1 MGTLYVV
8 ATPIGN
14 LEDLTL
20 RAQRVLGEVAL
31 IAAEDTRRTRQLLNH
46 LGLSTPAISYF
57 EHNKLSRLDQ
67 ILAALDAGDVALV
80 SDAGTPAVS
89 DPGQELVQAALAAG
103 HPVVPV
109 PGASA
114 VLAAL
119 VAGGLPT
126 GAFYFLGFLPRRST
140 ERREALTAVAQIPAT
155 LILYESP
162 HRLAD
167 LLEDA
172 VAVVGPDRPAAVARE
187 VTKLH
192 ETFVR
197 GTLSTC
203 LAHFRGAEV
212 LGEVTV
218 LIGGA
223 PPATERRWDEAEVRA
238 ELARQLAAG
247 ARRREAA
254 KAVAVQASWSP
265 KDVYDLDL
273 P

>member
-20 RAQRVLGEVAL
+20 RAQRILGEVAL

-46 LGLSTPAISYF
+46 LGLHTSTLSYF
-57 EHNKLSRLDQ
+57 EHNKLARLDQ
-67 ILAALDAGDVALV
+67 ILAALSGGDVALV

-89 DPGQELVQAALAAG
+89 DPGQELVRAALDAG
-103 HPVVPV
+103 HAVVPV

-119 VAGGLPT
+119 VASGLPT
-126 GAFYFLGFLPRRST
+126 TTFYFGGFLPRRGV
-140 ERREALTAVAQIPAT
+140 ERREALAAVATAQTT
-155 LILYESP
+155 LIFYESP
-162 HRLAD
+162 HRVAEMLAD
-167 LLEDA
+167 ALA
-172 VAVVGPDRPAAVARE
+172 VLGDRPAAVARE

-197 GTLSTC
+197 GSLSTC
-203 LAHFRGAEV
+203 LTAFTGVDV

-218 LIGGA
+218 VVGGA
-223 PPATERRWDEAEVRA
+223 TPEAARRWDEAEVRA
-238 ELARQLAAG
+238 ELGRQLAAG
-247 ARRREAA
+247 VRRRDAA
-254 KAVAVQASWSP
+254 KTVAEISGWSP
-265 KDVYDLDL
+265 KDVYGLGL

>member
-14 LEDLTL
+14 LEDITL
-20 RAQRVLGEVAL
+20 RARRILGEVAL

-46 LGLSTPAISYF
+46 LELNTPALSYF
-57 EHNKLSRLDQ
+57 EHNKLSRIDQ
-67 ILAALDAGDVALV
+67 ILTALDNGDVALV

-89 DPGQELVQAALAAG
+89 DPGQELVRAVLDAG
-103 HPVVPV
+103 HTVVPV

-119 VAGGLPT
+119 VASGLPT
-126 GAFYFLGFLPRRST
+126 DSFYFLGFVERRSSD
-140 ERREALTAVAQIPAT
+140 RREALGSVAQIQAT
-155 LILYESP
+155 LVLYESP

-172 VAVVGPDRPAAVARE
+172 LAVLGDRQAAVARE

-197 GTLSTC
+197 GSLSHC
-203 LAHFRGAEV
+203 LAHFKGAEV

-218 LIGGA
+218 LIDGA
-223 PPATERRWDEAEVRA
+223 RPVEQRRWEEAEVRA
-238 ELARQLAAG
+238 ELARQLATG
-247 ARRREAA
+247 LRRREAA
-254 KAVAVQASWSP
+254 KAVAEKSAWAP

-273 P
+273 T

>member
-14 LEDLTL
+14 LEDITL
-20 RAQRVLGEVAL
+20 RARRILGEVAL

-46 LGLSTPAISYF
+46 LDLHTPALSYF
-57 EHNKLSRLDQ
+57 EHNKLARIDQ
-67 ILAALDAGDVALV
+67 ILSALDHGDVALV

-89 DPGQELVQAALAAG
+89 DPGQELVRAVLDAG
-103 HPVVPV
+103 HTVVPV

-114 VLAAL
+114 ALAAL
-119 VAGGLPT
+119 VASGLPT
-126 GAFYFLGFLPRRST
+126 DSFYFLGFLERRSSD
-140 ERREALTAVAQIPAT
+140 RREALKSVAQIEAT

-172 VAVVGPDRPAAVARE
+172 LAVLGDRQAAVARE

-197 GTLSTC
+197 GPLSTC
-203 LAHFRGAEV
+203 LAHFKDAEV

-223 PPATERRWDEAEVRA
+223 APVEQRRWDEADVRA
-238 ELARQLAAG
+238 ELARQLATG

-254 KAVAVQASWSP
+254 KAVAEKSAWSP

-273 P
+273 T

>member
-20 RAQRVLGEVAL
+20 RATRVLGEVAL
-31 IAAEDTRRTRQLLNH
+31 IAAEDTRRTRQLLSH
-46 LGLSTPAISYF
+46 LGLHTPLLSYF
-57 EHNKLSRLDQ
+57 EHNKLARLDQ
-67 ILAALDAGDVALV
+67 VLAALATGDVALV

-89 DPGQELVQAALAAG
+89 DPGQELVRAALDAG
-103 HPVVPV
+103 HAVVPV

-119 VAGGLPT
+119 VASGLPT
-126 GAFYFLGFLPRRST
+126 DTFTFAGFLPRRSV
-140 ERREALTAVAQIPAT
+140 ERREALAALVTSPAT
-155 LILYESP
+155 LIFYESP
-162 HRLAD
+162 HRLAEM
-167 LLEDA
+167 LTDA
-172 VAVVGPDRPAAVARE
+172 LAVLGDRPAVVARE

-197 GTLSTC
+197 GSLSAC
-203 LAHFRGAEV
+203 LAAFDGVDV

-223 PPATERRWDEAEVRA
+223 APVAQRRWDEAEVRA
-238 ELARQLAAG
+238 ELSRQLAAG

-254 KAVAVQASWSP
+254 RVVADLSGWAP
-265 KDVYDLDL
+265 KDIYGLDL